1 MDVGQ
6 SPRAS
11 ARLMAALFAAAGL
24 VALANALVPQPVAA
38 RNATVLAGLS
48 ALAMAVVAWLLPWG
62 RWPPWATIGL
72 APPAFGIIVFANVAA
87 DTPSY
92 TYGVFFV
99 VVYLW
104 LGLTM
109 APRVP
114 LALAPLATA
123 TYIAPFLVGSRHDTD
138 ALTSTFVAI
147 PVCVLVGEVLA
158 GTMARVRK
166 AHAATQE
173 TEAALRDALAERMRL
188 DRLKSQFVAVVS
200 HELRTPLTSIYASLE
215 MLVDDLTDQPAPVR
229 RLLDIS
235 LGSTQRLARL
245 IDDLLDLQRI
255 EAGRARLN
263 RRACDGGNLARLAV
277 ELMAPAAGVAGL
289 ALRAETEP
297 GELLADPDRIVQTLT
312 NLIGN
317 AVKFTPSGGSI
328 RVSTVRDGGDL
339 RFAVVD
345 DGPGVPGDRLEAIFE
360 PFVQVD
366 GSDSRAKD
374 GTGLGL
380 AICRDLVTMHGG
392 RIWAASVPGQGAEF
406 YFTVPLAEAQAGE
419 SAQLGVGAPAAPA
432 ATPR

>member
-11 ARLMAALFAAAGL
+11 ARLVAALFAAAGI
-24 VALANALVPQPVAA
+24 VALANALVPQPAGA
-38 RNATVLAGLS
+38 RAATVLIGL
-48 ALAMAVVAWLLPWG
+48 ADLVVAGVTWLLPWD
-62 RWPPWATIGL
+62 RWPSWSTITL
-72 APPAFGIIVFANVAA
+72 APLAFAIIVFANVAA

-123 TYIAPFLVGSRHDTD
+123 AYIAPFVFGSRHDPD

-215 MLVDDLTDQPAPVR
+215 MLVDDLAEQPAAVR

-263 RRACDGGNLARLAV
+263 RRPCDGASLARMAV
-277 ELMAPAAGVAGL
+277 ELMVPAAADAGL
-289 ALRAETEP
+289 SLRAETES
-297 GELLADPDRIVQTLT
+297 GELLADSDRIVQTLT

-328 RVSTVRDGGDL
+328 RVSTVRTGDGL
-339 RFAVVD
+339 RFGVVD
-345 DGPGVPGDRLEAIFE
+345 DGPGVPADRLEAIFE

-380 AICRDLVTMHGG
+380 AICRDLVAMHGG
-392 RIWAASVPGQGAEF
+392 RIWAESDLGRGAEF
-406 YFTVPLAEAQAGE
+406 YFTVPLAGAAGDAEAPLTAGAG
-419 SAQLGVGAPAAPA
+419 SAAS
-432 ATPR
+432 TPR